1 MKDYVVWH
9 PDYAGWRTLFE
20 TRREAC
26 DYCDAMEK
34 RWADLGSPFREPFRI
49 TYYGREVHRDD
60 LTEALEMAARY
71 VAGQLA
77 YAKRNGKLRNLRGG
91 LVAVT

>member
-9 PDYAGWRTLFE
+9 PDYSGWRTLFE

-26 DYCDAMEK
+26 DYCDAEERK
-34 RWADLGSPFREPFRI
+34 WAERGSPFRVPLRI
-49 TYYGREVHRDD
+49 MYHRQEVYRDD

>member
-1 MKDYVVWH
+1 MKDYIAWNPAYPEDRKH
-9 PDYAGWRTLFE
+9 CE

>member
-9 PDYAGWRTLFE
+9 PDYSGWRTLFE

-26 DYCDAMEK
+26 DYCDAEERK
-34 RWADLGSPFREPFRI
+34 WAERGSPFRVPLRI

-60 LTEALEMAARY
+60 LTEALEMTARY